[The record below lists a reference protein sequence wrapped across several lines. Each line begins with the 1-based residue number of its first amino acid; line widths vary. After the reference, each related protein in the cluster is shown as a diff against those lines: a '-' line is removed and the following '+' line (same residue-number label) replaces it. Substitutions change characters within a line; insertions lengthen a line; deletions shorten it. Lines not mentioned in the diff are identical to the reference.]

1 MEILGF
7 VKSKSA
13 LQTRTF
19 EGTQGAQVIKSVLVE
34 ISNGIDTLL
43 CEANGALAEHLDKQN
58 IDPNVLVGASIRLVV
73 RKTNDGKKFVNI
85 YLRDLAVV

>member
-19 EGTQGAQVIKSVLVE
+19 EGTQGAQVIKSVVVE

-73 RKTNDGKKFVNI
+73 RETKDGKKFVNI

>member
-19 EGTQGAQVIKSVLVE
+19 EGTQGAQVIKSVVVE
-34 ISNGIDTLL
+34 ISNGIDSLL

-58 IDPNVLVGASIRLVV
+58 IDPNVLVGASIRLTV
-73 RKTNDGKKFVNI
+73 RETKDGKKFVNI

>member
-19 EGTQGAQVIKSVLVE
+19 EGTQGTQLIKSVVVE
-34 ISNGIDTLL
+34 ITNGIDSLL

-58 IDPNVLVGASIRLVV
+58 IDPNVLVGASVRLTV
-73 RKTNDGKKFVNI
+73 RETKDGKKFVNI

>member
-19 EGTQGAQVIKSVLVE
+19 EGTQGAQVIKSVVVE
-34 ISNGIDTLL
+34 ITNGIDSLL

-58 IDPNVLVGASIRLVV
+58 IDPNRLVGASIRLAT
-73 RKTNDGKKFVNI
+73 RETKDGKKFVNI
-85 YLRDLAVV
+85 YLRDLAVL

>member
-19 EGTQGAQVIKSVLVE
+19 EGTQGAQIIKSVVVE
-34 ISNGIDTLL
+34 ISNGIDSLL

-58 IDPNVLVGASIRLVV
+58 IDPNVLVGASIRLVI
-73 RKTNDGKKFVNI
+73 RETKDGKKFNNI
-85 YLRDLAVV
+85 YLRDLAVL